1 VDEPWISKGSSP
13 WRNEYLSTIHR
24 PYYYHSSI
32 QTNRRT
38 TESITRK
45 DDLVKFRC
53 ERDTLVEVL
62 TTAGRAVSS
71 RTTSVMALG
80 GIRIESEGNRL
91 VVIGT
96 DLDLTVHVSTE
107 SIGLSDGVCVAPA
120 KLLADVV
127 RSLEPGA
134 VTIESEDDKVEITA
148 SRSRFSLRTFP
159 AHDFPVLPEP
169 PKPTTFLPAAGLVDA
184 LRQVVRAASNDDAR
198 PLLTGVL
205 IAAEGNGI
213 RLVATDS
220 YRLAFCDIE
229 GIDASLQSTQI
240 LVPARAL
247 AELQRLSVWG
257 VGSKETKT
265 NKEID
270 PSEGSAGV
278 PMVGLSIGDHDVT
291 FTVGDIQVSTR
302 LLDGS
307 YPDYRQLIPA
317 TYPNRL
323 HVGKDSLLDAL
334 RRVRLLVRD
343 NTTPVRLSM
352 RPGGVDL
359 TVVSQ
364 EVGDASETVDADF
377 EGSDLTIAFNP
388 TYLIDGVEAV
398 AGDEVVLETVDETKP
413 ATVRA
418 AERGEFRYLLMPVR
432 VS

>member
-1 VDEPWISKGSSP
+1 M
-13 WRNEYLSTIHR
+13 
-24 PYYYHSSI
+24 
-32 QTNRRT
+32 
-38 TESITRK
+38 
-45 DDLVKFRC
+45 KFRC
-53 ERDTLVEVL
+53 ERDSLVEVL
-62 TTAGRAVSS
+62 STAGRAVSS
-71 RTTSVMALG
+71 RTSTSMALG
-80 GIRIESEGNRL
+80 GVRIESTGNHL
-91 VVIGT
+91 SVIGT
-96 DLDLTVHVSTE
+96 DLDLTVHVGTE
-107 SIGLSDGVCVAPA
+107 AIGISDGVCVAPA
-120 KLLADVV
+120 RLLADIV

-134 VTIESEDDKVEITA
+134 VTIESEGDKVEISA
-148 SRSRFSLRTFP
+148 ARSRFSLRTFP
-159 AHDFPVLPEP
+159 TDDFPSIPEP
-169 PKPTTFLPAAGLVDA
+169 APPATFLPAASLASA

-205 IAAEGNGI
+205 IAPEGSGV

-220 YRLAFCDIE
+220 YRLALRDID
-229 GIDASLQSTQI
+229 GSDAFVDSSQI

-247 AELQRLSVWG
+247 TELQRLSALSAG
-257 VGSKETKT
+257 TKETAT
-265 NKEID
+265 AVSTDGGDE
-270 PSEGSAGV
+270 AGAGAAL
-278 PMVGLSIGDHDVT
+278 VGLSIGDHDVT
-291 FTVGDIQVSTR
+291 FTAGEVKVSTR

-317 TYPNRL
+317 EYPNRL

-352 RPGGVDL
+352 RQGGVDL

-377 EGSDLTIAFNP
+377 DGEELTIAFNP

-398 AGDEVVLETVDETKP
+398 SGDEVLLETVDATKP

-418 AERGEFRYLLMPVR
+418 AEESNFQYLLMPVR

>member
-1 VDEPWISKGSSP
+1 
-13 WRNEYLSTIHR
+13 
-24 PYYYHSSI
+24 
-32 QTNRRT
+32 
-38 TESITRK
+38 
-45 DDLVKFRC
+45 
-53 ERDTLVEVL
+53 
-62 TTAGRAVSS
+62 
-71 RTTSVMALG
+71 MALG
-80 GIRIESEGNRL
+80 GIRLESLGNRL
-91 VVIGT
+91 AVVGT

-107 SIGLSDGVCVAPA
+107 AIGITDGVCVAPA
-120 KLLADVV
+120 KLLADIV

-134 VTIESEDDKVEITA
+134 VTIESADDKVEIA
-148 SRSRFSLRTFP
+148 AARSRFSLRTFP
-159 AHDFPVLPEP
+159 VDDFPVLPEP
-169 PKPTTFLPAAGLVDA
+169 PEPMTSLPAAGLVDA

-205 IAAEGNGI
+205 VAAEGTGI

-220 YRLAFCDIE
+220 YRLALRDLA
-229 GIDASLQSTQI
+229 GNDAKLDAAQI

-247 AELQRLSVWG
+247 AELQRLSALGSLAKEGAV
-257 VGSKETKT
+257 VGDE
-265 NKEID
+265 
-270 PSEGSAGV
+270 EGPV
-278 PMVGLSIGDHDVT
+278 PQVGLSIGEHDVT
-291 FTVGDIQVSTR
+291 FTVGAVQVSTR

-317 TYPNRL
+317 EYPNRL

-352 RPGGVDL
+352 RQGGVDL

-377 EGSDLTIAFNP
+377 DGTDLTIAFNP
-388 TYLIDGVEAV
+388 SYLIDGVEAV
-398 AGDEVVLETVDETKP
+398 AGDEVLLETVDATKP

-418 AERGEFRYLLMPVR
+418 AEQTDFRYLLMPVR

>member
-1 VDEPWISKGSSP
+1 M
-13 WRNEYLSTIHR
+13 
-24 PYYYHSSI
+24 
-32 QTNRRT
+32 
-38 TESITRK
+38 
-45 DDLVKFRC
+45 KFRC
-53 ERDTLVEVL
+53 ERDSLVEVL

-71 RTTSVMALG
+71 RTSTSMALG
-80 GIRIESEGNRL
+80 GMRIEVQGNHL
-91 VVIGT
+91 GVVGT
-96 DLDLTVHVSTE
+96 DLDLTVHASTE
-107 SIGLSDGVCVAPA
+107 AIGINDGVCVAPA
-120 KLLADVV
+120 RLLADIV

-134 VTIESEDDKVEITA
+134 VTVDAEADKIEIGA
-148 SRSRFSLRTFP
+148 ARSRFSLRTFP
-159 AHDFPVLPEP
+159 VDDFPTLPEP
-169 PKPTTFLPAAGLVDA
+169 PQPATFLPAANLASA

-205 IAAEGNGI
+205 IAPEGSGI

-220 YRLAFCDIE
+220 YRLAMRDID
-229 GIDASLQSTQI
+229 GSAAFTDNSQI

-247 AELQRLSVWG
+247 AELQKLSVLG
-257 VGSKETKT
+257 MSAKEAGSGTGEAESSDNGAAPT
-265 NKEID
+265 
-270 PSEGSAGV
+270 
-278 PMVGLSIGDHDVT
+278 VGLSIGDHDVT
-291 FTVGDIQVSTR
+291 FTAGDVKVSTR

-317 TYPNRL
+317 EYPNRL

-352 RPGGVDL
+352 RTGGVDL

-377 EGSDLTIAFNP
+377 DGSELTIAFNP

-398 AGDEVVLETVDETKP
+398 SGDEVVLETVDATKP

-418 AERGEFRYLLMPVR
+418 AEETNFHYLLMPVR

>member
-1 VDEPWISKGSSP
+1 M
-13 WRNEYLSTIHR
+13 
-24 PYYYHSSI
+24 
-32 QTNRRT
+32 
-38 TESITRK
+38 
-45 DDLVKFRC
+45 KFRC
-53 ERDTLVEVL
+53 ERDSLVDVL

-71 RTTSVMALG
+71 RTSTSMALG
-80 GIRIESEGNRL
+80 GVRLESTGNHL
-91 VVIGT
+91 AVVGT
-96 DLDLTVHVSTE
+96 DLDLTVHASTE
-107 SIGLSDGVCVAPA
+107 AIGIADGVCVAPA
-120 KLLADVV
+120 KLLADIT

-134 VTIESEDDKVEITA
+134 VTIESEGNTIEIGA
-148 SRSRFSLRTFP
+148 ARSRFSLRTFP
-159 AHDFPVLPEP
+159 VDDFPSLPEP
-169 PKPTTFLPAAGLVDA
+169 PQASTFLPSASLASA

-220 YRLAFCDIE
+220 YRLAMRDIE
-229 GIDASLQSTQI
+229 GSDALGNGSQI

-247 AELQRLSVWG
+247 AELQKLSALGMAAKEEG
-257 VGSKETKT
+257 VAKGGEGDAPGS
-265 NKEID
+265 
-270 PSEGSAGV
+270 S
-278 PMVGLSIGDHDVT
+278 VGLSISDHEVT
-291 FTVGDIQVSTR
+291 FIAGDVKVSTR
-302 LLDGS
+302 LLDGT
-307 YPDYRQLIPA
+307 YPDYRQLIPDQ
-317 TYPNRL
+317 YPNRL

-352 RPGGVDL
+352 RGGGVDL

-377 EGSDLTIAFNP
+377 DGTELTIAFNP

-398 AGDEVVLETVDETKP
+398 SGDEVVVETVDATKP

-418 AERGEFRYLLMPVR
+418 AEEGNFRYLLMPVR

>member
-1 VDEPWISKGSSP
+1 
-13 WRNEYLSTIHR
+13 
-24 PYYYHSSI
+24 
-32 QTNRRT
+32 
-38 TESITRK
+38 
-45 DDLVKFRC
+45 VKFRC
-53 ERDTLVEVL
+53 ERDSLVEVL

-71 RTTSVMALG
+71 RTSTSMALG
-80 GIRIESEGNRL
+80 GVRIEISGNHL
-91 VVIGT
+91 AVVGT
-96 DLDLTVHVSTE
+96 DLDLTVHASTE
-107 SIGLSDGVCVAPA
+107 AIGITDGVCVAPA
-120 KLLADVV
+120 KLLADIV

-134 VTIESEDDKVEITA
+134 VTIESEGEKVEIGA
-148 SRSRFSLRTFP
+148 ARSRFSLRTFP
-159 AHDFPVLPEP
+159 VDDFPSLPEP
-169 PKPTTFLPAAGLVDA
+169 PKPATFLPAGGLASA
-184 LRQVVRAASNDDAR
+184 LRQVVRAASSDDAR

-205 IAAEGNGI
+205 IAPEGSGV

-220 YRLAFCDIE
+220 YRLAMRDID
-229 GIDASLQSTQI
+229 GSDAFADSSQI

-247 AELQRLSVWG
+247 AELQRLSVLG
-257 VGSKETKT
+257 MSAKE
-265 NKEID
+265 
-270 PSEGSAGV
+270 SSSAGGADGQSGENESV
-278 PMVGLSIGDHDVT
+278 PTIGLSIGDHDVT
-291 FTVGDIQVSTR
+291 FTAGDVKVSTR

-317 TYPNRL
+317 EYPNRL

-352 RPGGVDL
+352 RAGGVDL

-377 EGSDLTIAFNP
+377 DGTELTIAFNP

-398 AGDEVVLETVDETKP
+398 TGDEVLLETVDATKP

-418 AERGEFRYLLMPVR
+418 AEETSFRYLLMPVR

>member
-1 VDEPWISKGSSP
+1 M
-13 WRNEYLSTIHR
+13 
-24 PYYYHSSI
+24 
-32 QTNRRT
+32 
-38 TESITRK
+38 
-45 DDLVKFRC
+45 KFRC
-53 ERDTLVEVL
+53 ERDSLVDVL
-62 TTAGRAVSS
+62 TTAGRAVSA
-71 RTTSVMALG
+71 RTSTMALSG
-80 GIRIESEGNRL
+80 VRIEATGNHL
-91 VVIGT
+91 GVVGT
-96 DLDLTVHVSTE
+96 DLDLTVHASTE
-107 SIGLSDGVCVAPA
+107 AIGIADGVCVAPA
-120 KLLADVV
+120 RLLADIV

-134 VTIESEDDKVEITA
+134 VTIEAEGEKVEIGA
-148 SRSRFSLRTFP
+148 ARSRFSLRTFP
-159 AHDFPVLPEP
+159 VDDFPSLPEP
-169 PKPTTFLPAAGLVDA
+169 PQPATFLPAGSLSSA
-184 LRQVVRAASNDDAR
+184 LRQVVRAASSDDAR

-205 IAAEGNGI
+205 IAAEGNGV

-220 YRLAFCDIE
+220 YRLAMRDI
-229 GIDASLQSTQI
+229 GGSDALADSAQI

-247 AELQRLSVWG
+247 AELQKLSVL
-257 VGSKETKT
+257 GSTAKE
-265 NKEID
+265 
-270 PSEGSAGV
+270 SASDGTDGDRGDESGG
-278 PMVGLSIGDHDVT
+278 PTVGLSVGDHDVT
-291 FTVGDIQVSTR
+291 FTAGGVKVSTR

-317 TYPNRL
+317 EYPNRL

-377 EGSDLTIAFNP
+377 DGAELTIAFNP

-398 AGDEVVLETVDETKP
+398 TGDEVLLETVDATKP

-418 AERGEFRYLLMPVR
+418 AEETDFRYLLMPVR

>member
-1 VDEPWISKGSSP
+1 
-13 WRNEYLSTIHR
+13 
-24 PYYYHSSI
+24 
-32 QTNRRT
+32 
-38 TESITRK
+38 
-45 DDLVKFRC
+45 VKFRC
-53 ERDTLVEVL
+53 ERDSLVDVL

-71 RTTSVMALG
+71 RTATSLALG
-80 GIRIESEGNRL
+80 GLRLETNGNHL
-91 VVIGT
+91 AVVGT
-96 DLDLTVHVSTE
+96 DLDLTVHASTE
-107 SIGLSDGVCVAPA
+107 AIGIDDGVCVAPA
-120 KLLADVV
+120 KLLADIT

-134 VTIESEDDKVEITA
+134 VTIESQAEKVEIGA
-148 SRSRFSLRTFP
+148 ARSRFSLRTFP
-159 AHDFPVLPEP
+159 VDDFPSLPEP
-169 PKPTTFLPAAGLVDA
+169 PPPATFLPAASLAGA

-205 IAAEGNGI
+205 IAAEGSGI

-220 YRLAFCDIE
+220 YRLAMRDID
-229 GIDASLQSTQI
+229 GSDALSGDAQI

-247 AELQRLSVWG
+247 SELQKLSVLGSSGKEDGSSKAEGDGGSTIG
-257 VGSKETKT
+257 VAVS
-265 NKEID
+265 
-270 PSEGSAGV
+270 
-278 PMVGLSIGDHDVT
+278 DHEVT
-291 FTVGDIQVSTR
+291 FTAGEVKVSTR
-302 LLDGS
+302 LLDGT

-317 TYPNRL
+317 DYPNRL

-352 RPGGVDL
+352 RAGGVDL

-398 AGDEVVLETVDETKP
+398 SGDEVVLETVDATKP

-418 AERGEFRYLLMPVR
+418 AEEANFRYLLMPVR